1 MAECFPQPLERME
14 EAMKAHGLTVTINA
28 NLDVDSKTAENCLLL
43 VEKYVNANN
52 VFISV
57 DRDQNGEVH
66 YHYEPTE

>member
-1 MAECFPQPLERME
+1 
-14 EAMKAHGLTVTINA
+14 MKAHGLTVTINA
-28 NLDVDSKTAENCLLL
+28 NLDVDRKTAENCLLL

-66 YHYEPTE
+66 YHDEPTE